1 MSHSFSFLISLLIT
15 RNLFPLLRIVCFV
28 FLFIFQNIILYFF
41 GNTNKESKNLSL
53 YAQEVMMDWR
63 FDKLTSQEGL
73 SQNTVTCML
82 QDNLGFIWIGT
93 QNGLNRYD
101 ASSFKTYKVEQ
112 QTEQNKNS
120 IPDNYITFLLQTE
133 DNFIWIG
140 TQNGGLARLNT
151 STDNFEVFPYELTN
165 PLSLSAG
172 AVTCMLKDSKNRL
185 WVGTSIGGLNLFN
198 PQTKTFDHYRNDDRN
213 QNSLADNQITDILED
228 NQKRL
233 WIATAEGGLDRFEEN
248 ENKFVHFRPSI
259 YGSSSSAP
267 SSEQIVGLEIL
278 KKQDSKNNQ
287 LSTKL
292 WIATRDGGINILDLD
307 TEIFTVLE
315 ANEYHVEENK
325 NYKRGDKT
333 TRQTTKS
340 IFAGKIVTTFESFEN
355 EIFVGTQENG
365 VLIINSDSPNSP
377 IKRLE
382 SNPSLRY
389 SLSNNHITSIFK
401 DNQNSLWIGTL
412 AEGVNKFNPLKNK
425 FAHFREEADKPKS
438 LPDSR
443 IASII
448 KAKNDHLWIGT
459 ASGGIAVLAPE
470 NEEESIFKTY
480 QHRDKDET
488 TIASDKISVVY
499 QDKQK
504 QMWVGTS
511 EGLEIFDDRKQTF
524 EQILIY
530 NEKLINPKK
539 LSVKEIYQD
548 TKDNYW
554 IGLYQQ
560 GLLKLLPSGETQ
572 LFKNETYNDFSLSN
586 NYVRVIFEDRIG
598 NLWIG
603 TEDGL
608 NLYDNSP
615 NSEKFVRYMH
625 QIEEPSSISN
635 DEILSITED
644 DEGNIWIG
652 TANGLNKF
660 DVKKGVFTVFT
671 EKDGL
676 PNNVI
681 HAVVCDLQ
689 NRIWVSTSQGVAEL
703 DPYAK
708 TIRSYDMSD
717 GLQSNEFISGSVFQ
731 EKIIDEVTGKEK
743 QGFIYFGGIN
753 GFNRFN
759 PDSLSYNTQVP
770 KLVFTQFSL
779 FNKVV
784 SPTEKN
790 SYLKKTIPYTS
801 EIKLPY
807 DANVF
812 SIEFSVLDFITPH
825 KTKYSYYL
833 EGFDKEW
840 HSTNRNF
847 VTYTNLASGSYILKV
862 KGSNSDGIWN
872 DAGIE
877 MNIIVTPPF
886 WRTWWFITLAVFLSL
901 AVTVGGYNIRT
912 YQIQEQKRRLEYQV
926 EERTNELAEKTWELE
941 SQTKQLESQNSL
953 LEKQSKEIQVAYD
966 NVNILSEV
974 GQKITSTLDMRQMIE
989 TVYQNVS
996 ALMPVDRFGIGVF
1009 NEESQRLEFPF
1020 FVEADNYFPFHTKS
1034 LTDKKRLSVLCYEN
1048 QKEIVVQDFEKEN
1061 KNYINEQA
1069 TDGIEMELGKMPK
1082 SAAYFPL
1089 SVEQH
1094 AIGILTVQS
1103 FQKDAYSNQHLTI
1116 LRSLA
1121 AYTSI
1126 ALDNARAYKTIET
1139 NNRNITDSIRY
1150 ALTIQQAMLPEKE
1163 LLNSLFDSHFV
1174 IFKPLSIVS
1183 GDFYWVSKLETEEEG
1198 VIKTRIYAAV
1208 IDCTGHG
1215 VPGGF
1220 MSVIGKTLLDE
1231 IVQTQQVK
1239 EPAQILE
1246 LLDKNTRAVLKQDQ
1260 TSNDDGMDVA
1270 LLCMEKIESV
1280 EDNYKQKFK
1289 LTFSGAKRPLYFV
1302 KKSDKEPK
1310 VKTIKGNRRSIGGRT
1325 RNNPVPFTD
1334 NELILEKGSIIYLTT
1349 DGFADQ
1355 PNPERKK
1362 IGSLHLRKAI
1372 EINATKVMVKQRTN
1386 LLNLLKE
1393 HQQESGQIDDISLI
1407 GIKV

>member
-1 MSHSFSFLISLLIT
+1 MSH
-15 RNLFPLLRIVCFV
+15 LFHTTIKINSAFILRLVCFIF
-28 FLFIFQNIILYFF
+28 FLLFQNTVVFF
-41 GNTNKESKNLSL
+41 LTNGNENIKNKASNL
-53 YAQEVMMDWR
+53 YAQEPVLDWR
-63 FDKLTSQEGL
+63 FDKLTSQDGL
-73 SQNTVTCML
+73 SQNTVTSML
-82 QDNLGFIWIGT
+82 QDNLGFVWIGT

-101 ASSFKTYKVEQ
+101 ASNFKTYKSDKNQ
-112 QTEQNKNS
+112 NS

-140 TQNGGLARLNT
+140 TQNGGLSRLNT
-151 STDNFEVFPYELTN
+151 ITDNFEVFPHDPQN

-172 AVTCMLKDSKNRL
+172 AVTSILQDSKNRL

-198 PQTKTFDHYRNDDRN
+198 PQTKTFDHYRNDERN
-213 QNSLADNQITDILED
+213 QNSLAQNHITDIIED

-248 ENKFVHFRPSI
+248 ENKFIHFRPSI

-278 KKQDSKNNQ
+278 KKQDSQNNS
-287 LSTKL
+287 LTNNL

-315 ANEYHVEENK
+315 TQEQ
-325 NYKRGDKT
+325 RTIDKT
-333 TRQTTKS
+333 GKPTTKNLFS
-340 IFAGKIVTTFESFEN
+340 GKIVTTFESFGD
-355 EIFVGTQENG
+355 EIFIGTQEDG
-365 VLIINSDSPNSP
+365 VLIINSTSPTNQ

-412 AEGVNKFNPLKNK
+412 AEGINKFNPLKNK
-425 FAHFREEADKPKS
+425 FAHFREEADRPKS

-443 IASII
+443 ITSIF
-448 KAKNDHLWIGT
+448 KAQNNNLWIGT
-459 ASGGIAVLAPE
+459 ASGGIAILTPE
-470 NEEESIFKTY
+470 NEKERIFKTY
-480 QHRDKDET
+480 QHREKDET
-488 TIASDKISVVY
+488 TIASDKVSVVY
-499 QDKQK
+499 EDRQNQI
-504 QMWVGTS
+504 WVGTS
-511 EGLEIFDDRKQTF
+511 EGLELFNEKKQIF
-524 EQILIY
+524 EQIQMY
-530 NEKLINPKK
+530 NDKLTNPKQ
-539 LSVKEIYQD
+539 LSIKEIYQD
-548 TKDNYW
+548 TKNNYW
-554 IGLYQQ
+554 IGFYQQ
-560 GLLKLLPSGETQ
+560 GLLKLSPSGETQ

-625 QIEEPSSISN
+625 QIENSNSISN

-644 DEGNIWIG
+644 DDGNIWIG

-660 DVKKGVFTVFT
+660 DVKSGVFTVFT
-671 EKDGL
+671 EKEGL
-676 PNNVI
+676 PNNII
-681 HAVVCDLQ
+681 HGVVCDLQ

-703 DPYAK
+703 DPYSK

-731 EKIIDEVTGKEK
+731 EKIIDKQTGEEK

-759 PDSLSYNTQVP
+759 PDSLSYNTDVP

-779 FNKVV
+779 FNKAI
-784 SPTEKN
+784 SPSDKN
-790 SYLKKTIPYTS
+790 SYLEKTIPYTDQ
-801 EIKLPY
+801 ITLPY

-812 SIEFSVLDFITPH
+812 SIEFSVLDFIAPH
-825 KTKYSYYL
+825 KTKYAYYL

-840 HSTNRNF
+840 HFTDRNF
-847 VTYTNLASGSYILKV
+847 VTYTNLTSGSYVLKV

-877 MNIIVTPPF
+877 IKIRVTPPF
-886 WRTWWFITLAVFLSL
+886 WRTWWFITLSIFLFL
-901 AVTVGGYNIRT
+901 VVTIGGYNIRT

-941 SQTKQLESQNSL
+941 NQTKQLANQNSL

-1020 FVEADNYFPFHTKS
+1020 FVEGETYFPFHTKS
-1034 LTDKKRLSVLCYEN
+1034 LRDKKRLSVLCYEN
-1048 QKEIVVQDFEKEN
+1048 QKEIIIQDFEKEN
-1061 KNYINEQA
+1061 KNYTNEHA
-1069 TDGIEMELGKMPK
+1069 NKGIEMELGKMPK

-1103 FQKDAYSNQHLTI
+1103 FQKHAYSTQHITI

-1174 IFKPLSIVS
+1174 IFEPLSIVS
-1183 GDFYWVSKLETEEEG
+1183 GDFYWVTKVETEING
-1198 VIKTRIYAAV
+1198 IIKTRIYTAI

-1231 IVQTQQVK
+1231 IVQTHQVR
-1239 EPAQILE
+1239 EPAKILE

-1270 LLCMEKIESV
+1270 LFCMEEE
-1280 EDNYKQKFK
+1280 EDNKFK
-1289 LTFSGAKRPLYFV
+1289 ITFSGAKRPLYFID
-1302 KKSDKEPK
+1302 KSDATPQL
-1310 VKTIKGNRRSIGGRT
+1310 KTIKGDRRSIGGRT
-1325 RNNPVPFTD
+1325 RNNPVAFTD
-1334 NELILEKGSIIYLTT
+1334 NELILKKGSLIYLTT

-1362 IGSLHLRKAI
+1362 IGSLNLCKSI
-1372 EINATKVMVKQRTN
+1372 ENNAPLLMTKQRVELIN
-1386 LLNLLKE
+1386 FLKQ
-1393 HQQESGQIDDISLI
+1393 HQQESAQVDDISLI
-1407 GIKV
+1407 GIKI

>member
-1 MSHSFSFLISLLIT
+1 MSYLFQFSSKNNLSFLRIVVFLIFLIS
-15 RNLFPLLRIVCFV
+15 
-28 FLFIFQNIILYFF
+28 QN
-41 GNTNKESKNLSL
+41 TVSVL
-53 YAQEVMMDWR
+53 YAQETILDWR
-63 FDKLTSQEGL
+63 FDKLTSQDGL
-73 SQNTVTCML
+73 SQNTVTSML
-82 QDNLGFIWIGT
+82 QDNLGFVWIGT

-101 ASSFKTYKVEQ
+101 ASNFKTYKV
-112 QTEQNKNS
+112 EQNKNS
-120 IPDNYITFLLQTE
+120 IPDNHITFLLQTE

-140 TQNGGLARLNT
+140 TQDGGLSKLNT
-151 STDNFEVFPYELTN
+151 ITEQFETFAHDPQN

-172 AVTCMLKDSKNRL
+172 AVTSILKDSKNRL

-198 PQTKTFDHYRNDDRN
+198 PQTKTFDHYRNDERN
-213 QNSLADNQITDILED
+213 QNSLAQNHITDILED

-267 SSEQIVGLEIL
+267 SSEQIVGLEII
-278 KKQDSKNNQ
+278 KKQDSESRQ
-287 LSTKL
+287 LTNKL
-292 WIATRDGGINILDLD
+292 WIATRDGGINSLDLD

-315 ANEYHVEENK
+315 AQEQK
-325 NYKRGDKT
+325 TIDKT
-333 TRQTTKS
+333 GKPTTKNLFS
-340 IFAGKIVTTFESFEN
+340 GKIITTFESFGD
-355 EIFVGTQENG
+355 EIFIGTQEDG
-365 VLIINSDSPNSP
+365 ILIINTSNNQ

-412 AEGVNKFNPLKNK
+412 AEGINKFNPIKNK

-443 IASII
+443 ITSIF
-448 KAKNDHLWIGT
+448 KAQNDNLWIGT
-459 ASGGIAVLAPE
+459 ASGGITLLTPKNQKE
-470 NEEESIFKTY
+470 RIFKTY
-480 QHRDKDET
+480 QHREKDET
-488 TIASDKISVVY
+488 TIASDKVSVVY
-499 QDKQK
+499 EDRQNQI
-504 QMWVGTS
+504 WVGTS
-511 EGLEIFDDRKQTF
+511 EGLELFNDKKQTF
-524 EQILIY
+524 EQVLLY
-530 NEKLINPKK
+530 NEKLTNPKK
-539 LSVKEIYQD
+539 TSVKEIYQD
-548 TKDNYW
+548 TKNNYW

-560 GLLKLLPSGETQ
+560 GLLQLLPSGETQ

-625 QIEEPSSISN
+625 QIENENSISN

-644 DEGNIWIG
+644 DDGNIWIG

-660 DVKKGVFTVFT
+660 DVKKGLFTVFT

-676 PNNVI
+676 PNNII
-681 HAVVCDLQ
+681 HGVVCDIQ
-689 NRIWVSTSQGVAEL
+689 NRIWVTTSQGVAEI
-703 DPYAK
+703 DPYSK

-731 EKIIDEVTGKEK
+731 EKIIDKQTGEEK

-759 PDSLSYNTQVP
+759 PDSLSYNTDVP

-779 FNKVV
+779 FNKAI
-784 SPTEKN
+784 SPSDKN
-790 SYLKKTIPYTS
+790 SYLEKAIPYTN
-801 EIKLPY
+801 EITLPY

-812 SIEFSVLDFITPH
+812 SIDFSVLDFIAPH
-825 KTKYSYYL
+825 KTRYSYYL

-840 HSTNRNF
+840 HFTDRNF
-847 VTYTNLASGSYILKV
+847 VTYTNLTSGSYVLKV

-872 DAGIE
+872 DTGIE
-877 MNIIVTPPF
+877 IKIIVTPPF
-886 WRTWWFITLAVFLSL
+886 WRAWWFITLSVFLFL
-901 AVTVGGYNIRT
+901 VITIGGYNVRT

-941 SQTKQLESQNSL
+941 SQTKQLANQNSL

-996 ALMPVDRFGIGVF
+996 GLMPVDRFGIGVF

-1020 FVEADNYFPFHTKS
+1020 FVEGETYFPFHTKS
-1034 LTDKKRLSVLCYEN
+1034 LRDKKRLSVLCYES
-1048 QKEIVVQDFEKEN
+1048 QKEIVIQDFEKEN
-1061 KNYINEQA
+1061 KNYTNEHA
-1069 TDGIEMELGKMPK
+1069 SKGIEMELGKTPK

-1103 FQKDAYSNQHLTI
+1103 FEKNAYSSQHLTI

-1174 IFKPLSIVS
+1174 IFKPLSMVS
-1183 GDFYWVSKLETEEEG
+1183 GDFYWVSKIETEIDG
-1198 VIKTRIYAAV
+1198 IIQTRTYAAI

-1231 IVQTQQVK
+1231 IVQTHQIK
-1239 EPAQILE
+1239 EPAKILE

-1270 LLCMEKIESV
+1270 LFCMEE
-1280 EDNYKQKFK
+1280 EEENKFK
-1289 LTFSGAKRPLYFV
+1289 ITFSGAKRPLYFIE
-1302 KKSDKEPK
+1302 KSDKSPK
-1310 VKTIKGNRRSIGGRT
+1310 IKTIKGDRRSIGGRT
-1325 RNNPVPFTD
+1325 RNNPIPFTD
-1334 NELILEKGSIIYLTT
+1334 NEIILGKGSLIYLTT

-1362 IGSLHLRKAI
+1362 IGSLDLRNFI
-1372 EINATKVMVKQRTN
+1372 EKNAPKIMSKQRTE

-1393 HQQESGQIDDISLI
+1393 HQQESAQVDDISLI
-1407 GIKV
+1407 GIKI

>member
-1 MSHSFSFLISLLIT
+1 VKAQMQSSINISKGSQKFMSHSFQFSSKINLSFVFRVVCFISFLI
-15 RNLFPLLRIVCFV
+15 
-28 FLFIFQNIILYFF
+28 FQNSVSFV
-41 GNTNKESKNLSL
+41 
-53 YAQEVMMDWR
+53 YAQESVLDWR
-63 FDKLTSQEGL
+63 FDKLTSQDGL

-101 ASSFKTYKVEQ
+101 ASNFKNYK
-112 QTEQNKNS
+112 TEKNQNS
-120 IPDNYITFLLQTE
+120 IPDNHITFLLQAE

-140 TQNGGLARLNT
+140 TQNGGLSLLNT
-151 STDNFEVFPYELTN
+151 ITDKFEIFAHDAQN

-172 AVTCMLKDSKNRL
+172 SVTSIFKDSKNRL
-185 WVGTSIGGLNLFN
+185 WIGTSIGGLNLFN
-198 PQTKTFDHYRNDDRN
+198 TQTKTFDHYRNDERN
-213 QNSLADNQITDILED
+213 QNSLAQNYITDIIED

-278 KKQDSKNNQ
+278 KKQNSKNSL
-287 LSTKL
+287 LSNKL

-315 ANEYHVEENK
+315 ATEQNPD
-325 NYKRGDKT
+325 YKKGDKT
-333 TRQTTKS
+333 GRQATKN
-340 IFAGKIVTTFESFEN
+340 IFSGKIVTTFESFGN
-355 EIFVGTQENG
+355 DLFIGTQEDG
-365 VLIINSDSPNSP
+365 ILIINTSTNQ
-377 IKRLE
+377 IKHLE

-401 DNQNSLWIGTL
+401 DNQNSIWIGTL
-412 AEGVNKFNPLKNK
+412 AEGINKFNPLKNK
-425 FAHFREEADKPKS
+425 FAHFREEIDKPKS

-443 IASII
+443 ITSIL
-448 KAKNDHLWIGT
+448 KSANDNLWIGT
-459 ASGGIAVLAPE
+459 ASGGIAVLTPE
-470 NEEESIFKTY
+470 NEKERIFKIY
-480 QHRDKDET
+480 QHREKDVT
-488 TIASDKISVVY
+488 TIASDKVSVVY
-499 QDKQK
+499 EDRQNQI
-504 QMWVGTS
+504 WVGTS
-511 EGLEIFDDRKQTF
+511 EGLELFNDQKQTF
-524 EQILIY
+524 EKILIY
-530 NEKLINPKK
+530 NKKLSNPKK

-548 TKDNYW
+548 SKNNYW

-560 GLLKLLPSGETQ
+560 GLLKILPSGETE
-572 LFKNETYNDFSLSN
+572 LFKNEIYNDFSLSN

-598 NLWIG
+598 NIWIG

-608 NLYDNSP
+608 NLYDNTP

-625 QIEEPSSISN
+625 QIENPNSISN

-644 DEGNIWIG
+644 DNGNIWIG

-660 DVKKGVFTVFT
+660 DVKKGLFTLFT
-671 EKDGL
+671 EKEGL
-676 PNNVI
+676 PNNII
-681 HAVVCDLQ
+681 HGVVCDLQ

-703 DPYAK
+703 DPYSK

-717 GLQSNEFISGSVFQ
+717 GLQSNEFISGAVFQ
-731 EKIIDEVTGKEK
+731 EKIIDKITGEER

-759 PDSLSYNTQVP
+759 PDSLSYNTDVP

-779 FNKVV
+779 FNKAI
-784 SPTEKN
+784 SPADKD
-790 SYLKKTIPYTS
+790 SYLEKTIPYTQ
-801 EIKLPY
+801 EIILPY

-812 SIEFSVLDFITPH
+812 SIDFSVLDFIAPH

-840 HSTNRNF
+840 HATERNF
-847 VTYTNLASGSYILKV
+847 VTYTNLASGSYTLKV

-877 MNIIVTPPF
+877 IKIIVTPPF
-886 WRTWWFITLAVFLSL
+886 WRTWWFISVSVFLFL
-901 AVTVGGYNIRT
+901 TITIGGYKART

-941 SQTKQLESQNSL
+941 SQTKQLENQNSL
-953 LEKQSKEIQVAYD
+953 LETQSKEIQVAYD

-1009 NEESQRLEFPF
+1009 NDESQRLEFPF
-1020 FVEADNYFPFHTKS
+1020 FVEGEKYFPFHTKS
-1034 LTDKKRLSVLCYEN
+1034 LTDKKRLSVLCYES
-1048 QKEIVVQDFEKEN
+1048 QKEIIIQDFEKEN
-1061 KNYINEQA
+1061 INYTNEHA
-1069 TDGIEMELGKMPK
+1069 SKGIEMELGKTPNA
-1082 SAAYFPL
+1082 AAYFPL

-1103 FQKDAYSNQHLTI
+1103 FQKNAYSSQHITI

-1163 LLNSLFDSHFV
+1163 LMDSLFNSHFV

-1183 GDFYWVSKLETEEEG
+1183 GDFYWVSKVETEVDG
-1198 VIKTRIYAAV
+1198 IIQTRTYIAI

-1231 IVQTQQVK
+1231 IVQTQQVR
-1239 EPAQILE
+1239 EPSKILE

-1270 LLCMEKIESV
+1270 LLCIEEKKEG
-1280 EDNYKQKFK
+1280 ENDKFK
-1289 LTFSGAKRPLYFV
+1289 ITFAGAKRPLYFV
-1302 KKSDKEPK
+1302 EKSDQDPK
-1310 VKTIKGNRRSIGGRT
+1310 IKTIKGDRRSIGGRT

-1334 NELILEKGSIIYLTT
+1334 NEIILEKGSLIYLTT

-1362 IGSLHLRKAI
+1362 IGSLELRNFI
-1372 EINATKVMVKQRTN
+1372 EINAPKAMNKQHIE
-1386 LLNLLKE
+1386 LLHLLKE
-1393 HQQESGQIDDISLI
+1393 HQRDSSQVDDISLI
-1407 GIKV
+1407 GIKI

>member
-1 MSHSFSFLISLLIT
+1 MLHSFQLFIKNSLSSFLFVIFF
-15 RNLFPLLRIVCFV
+15 LFLFV
-28 FLFIFQNIILYFF
+28 FQNTAS
-41 GNTNKESKNLSL
+41 NL
-53 YAQEVMMDWR
+53 YAQQIALDWR

-73 SQNTVTCML
+73 SQNTVTAML

-101 ASSFKTYKVEQ
+101 ASNFKTYKVEQ
-112 QTEQNKNS
+112 NRNS
-120 IPDNYITFLLQTE
+120 IPDNHITFLLQTE

-140 TQNGGLARLNT
+140 TQSGGLCRLNT
-151 STDNFEVFPYELTN
+151 ITEQFEVFAYEPQN

-172 AVTCMLKDSKNRL
+172 AVTCILRDSKNRT
-185 WVGTSIGGLNLFN
+185 WIGTSIGGLNLFN
-198 PQTKTFDHYRNDDRN
+198 PQTKTFDHYRNDERN
-213 QNSLADNQITDILED
+213 QNSLAQNHVTDIIED

-248 ENKFVHFRPSI
+248 ENKFIHFRPSI

-267 SSEQIVGLEIL
+267 SSEQIIGLEIIESD
-278 KKQDSKNNQ
+278 DSKRN
-287 LSTKL
+287 KL

-315 ANEYHVEENK
+315 ADEQKTV
-325 NYKRGDKT
+325 DKT
-333 TRQTTKS
+333 GKPTTKN
-340 IFAGKIVTTFESFEN
+340 IFSGKIVTTFENFGD
-355 EIFVGTQENG
+355 EIFIGTQEDG
-365 VLIINSDSPNSP
+365 VLIINSSTNQ
-377 IKRLE
+377 IKTLQ

-389 SLSNNHITSIFK
+389 SLSNNHITCVFK
-401 DNQNSLWIGTL
+401 DNQGSIWIGTL
-412 AEGVNKFNPLKNK
+412 AEGINKFNPIKNK
-425 FAHFREEADKPKS
+425 FAHFREEADKSKS

-443 IASII
+443 ITSIF
-448 KAKNDHLWIGT
+448 KTTTDNLWIGT
-459 ASGGIAVLAPE
+459 ASGGVTILTPK
-470 NEEESIFKTY
+470 NEKERIFNTY
-480 QHRDKDET
+480 QHREKDET
-488 TIASDKISVVY
+488 TIASDKVSVVY
-499 QDKQK
+499 QDKQN
-504 QMWVGTS
+504 QIWVGTA
-511 EGLEIFDDRKQTF
+511 EGLEIFNEKTQTF

-530 NEKLINPKK
+530 NEKLNNPNK
-539 LSVKEIYQD
+539 LSIKAIYQD
-548 TKDNYW
+548 AKNNYW

-572 LFKNETYNDFSLSN
+572 LFKTEIYNDFSLSN

-625 QIEEPSSISN
+625 QIENPNSISN

-644 DEGNIWIG
+644 DDGNIWIG

-676 PNNVI
+676 PNNII

-703 DPYAK
+703 DPYSK
-708 TIRSYDMSD
+708 TIRSYDISD
-717 GLQSNEFISGSVFQ
+717 GLQSNEFISGSVYQ
-731 EKIIDEVTGKEK
+731 ERIVDKATGEEK

-759 PDSLSYNTQVP
+759 PDSLSYNTSVP

-784 SPTEKN
+784 SPSNKN
-790 SYLKKTIPYTS
+790 SYLEKTIPYTK
-801 EIKLPY
+801 EITLPY

-812 SIEFSVLDFITPH
+812 SIDFSVLDFIAPH

-847 VTYTNLASGSYILKV
+847 VTYTNLASGSYTLKV

-872 DAGIE
+872 DIGIE

-886 WRTWWFITLAVFLSL
+886 WRTWWFTTISVFLFL
-901 AVTVGGYNIRT
+901 VITIGGYKIRT

-953 LEKQSKEIQVAYD
+953 LETQSKEIQVAYD

-996 ALMPVDRFGIGVF
+996 GLMPVDRFGIGVF
-1009 NEESQRLEFPF
+1009 NDEFQRLEFPF
-1020 FVEADNYFPFHTKS
+1020 FVEGETYFPFHTKS
-1034 LTDKKRLSVLCYEN
+1034 LNDKKRLSVICYEK
-1048 QKEIVVQDFEKEN
+1048 QKEIVIQDFQKEN
-1061 KNYINEQA
+1061 KNYA
-1069 TDGIEMELGKMPK
+1069 TEYANDGIEMELGKTPK

-1103 FQKDAYSNQHLTI
+1103 FQKNAYSNQHLTI

-1163 LLNSLFDSHFV
+1163 LMDSLFDAHFV
-1174 IFKPLSIVS
+1174 IFKPLSMVS
-1183 GDFYWVSKLETEEEG
+1183 GDFYWVTKVETEVEG
-1198 VIKTRIYAAV
+1198 SIQTRIYAAI

-1239 EPAQILE
+1239 EPSKILE

-1260 TSNDDGMDVA
+1260 TSNDDGMDIG
-1270 LLCMEKIESV
+1270 LLCLE
-1280 EDNYKQKFK
+1280 EDKEEEKFK
-1289 LTFSGAKRPLYFV
+1289 ITFSGAKRPLYFI
-1302 KKSDKEPK
+1302 E
-1310 VKTIKGNRRSIGGRT
+1310 KTDSLSKLKIIKGNRRSIGGRT
-1325 RNNPVPFTD
+1325 RNNPVPFID
-1334 NELILEKGSIIYLTT
+1334 NEIILKKGALIYLTT
-1349 DGFADQ
+1349 DGFSDQ

-1362 IGSLHLRKAI
+1362 IGSLNLRKII
-1372 EINATKVMVKQRTN
+1372 ENNSLKVMTKQRTE
-1386 LLNLLKE
+1386 LLNVLRE
-1393 HQQESGQIDDISLI
+1393 HQQESAQVDDISLI
-1407 GIKV
+1407 GIRI

>member
-1 MSHSFSFLISLLIT
+1 MSQYFQNSFKLFLLSSFRTILFLFFLTFFVFQNTVLSFL
-15 RNLFPLLRIVCFV
+15 
-28 FLFIFQNIILYFF
+28 
-41 GNTNKESKNLSL
+41 GNVNQENKALSL
-53 YAQEVMMDWR
+53 YAQELATDWR
-63 FDKLTSQEGL
+63 FDKLTSQDGL

-82 QDNLGFIWIGT
+82 QDNLGFVWIGT

-101 ASSFKTYKVEQ
+101 ASNFKTYKV
-112 QTEQNKNS
+112 EQNKNS
-120 IPDNYITFLLQTE
+120 IPDNHITFLLQTE

-140 TQNGGLARLNT
+140 TQNGGLALLNT
-151 STDNFEVFPYELTN
+151 TTDKFEIFPYDPQN

-172 AVTCMLKDSKNRL
+172 AVTSIFKDSKNRI

-198 PQTKTFDHYRNDDRN
+198 PETKTFDHYRNDERN
-213 QNSLADNQITDILED
+213 QNSLANNHITDIVED

-233 WIATAEGGLDRFEEN
+233 WIGTAEGGLDRFEEN

-259 YGSSSSAP
+259 YGSSASAP
-267 SSEQIVGLEIL
+267 SSEQIIGLEIL
-278 KKQDSKNNQ
+278 KSENSTTNQ
-287 LSTKL
+287 LSKKL

-315 ANEYHVEENK
+315 ANQQNQEESK
-325 NYKRGDKT
+325 NYKKGDKT
-333 TRQTTKS
+333 VKQATRS
-340 IFAGKIVTTFESFEN
+340 IFARKIVTTFESFGN

-365 VLIINSDSPNSP
+365 LLIINSLTNQ
-377 IKRLE
+377 IKKVE

-412 AEGVNKFNPLKNK
+412 AEGINKFNPLKNK
-425 FAHFREEADKPKS
+425 FSHFREEADRPES

-443 IASII
+443 ITSIF
-448 KAKNDHLWIGT
+448 KSSSTNNLWIGT
-459 ASGGIAVLAPE
+459 ASGGIAVLSPE
-470 NEEESIFKTY
+470 NEKERIFKTY

-488 TIASDKISVVY
+488 TIASDKVSVVY
-499 QDKQK
+499 EDRQK
-504 QMWVGTS
+504 QIWVGTS
-511 EGLEIFDDRKQTF
+511 EGLERFNEQRQTF
-524 EQILIY
+524 EHVLIY
-530 NEKLINPKK
+530 NEKLTNPEKT
-539 LSVKEIYQD
+539 SVKEIYQD
-548 TKDNYW
+548 TKNNYW

-560 GLLKLLPSGETQ
+560 GLVKISPSGQTQ

-615 NSEKFVRYMH
+615 DSEKFVRYMH
-625 QIEEPSSISN
+625 QIENENSISN

-644 DEGNIWIG
+644 DDGNIWIG

-660 DVKKGVFTVFT
+660 DVKNGNFTVFT

-676 PNNVI
+676 PNNII

-689 NRIWVSTSQGVAEL
+689 NRVWVSTSQGVAEL

-717 GLQSNEFISGSVFQ
+717 GLQSNEFISGSAFQ
-731 EKIIDEVTGKEK
+731 DRIIDKDTGEEK

-759 PDSLSYNTQVP
+759 PDSLSYNTDVP

-779 FNKVV
+779 FNKII
-784 SPTEKN
+784 SPTENN
-790 SYLKKTIPYTS
+790 SYLENTIPYTN
-801 EIKLPY
+801 EIRLPY

-812 SIEFSVLDFITPH
+812 SIDFSVLDFIAPH

-840 HSTNRNF
+840 HSTERNF
-847 VTYTNLASGSYILKV
+847 VTYTNLTSGSYILKV

-877 MNIIVTPPF
+877 MNIVVTPPF
-886 WRTWWFITLAVFLSL
+886 WRTWWFITFSIFTFL
-901 AVTVGGYNIRT
+901 AVTIGGYKIRT
-912 YQIQEQKRRLEYQV
+912 YQIQEQKHRLEHQV

-941 SQTKQLESQNSL
+941 SQTKQLESQNAL
-953 LEKQSKEIQVAYD
+953 LETQSKEIQVAYD

-1020 FVEADNYFPFHTKS
+1020 FVEGDTYFPFHAKA
-1034 LTDKKRLSVLCYEN
+1034 LTDKKRLSVICYEN
-1048 QKEIVVQDFEKEN
+1048 QKEIIIQDFDNEN
-1061 KNYINEQA
+1061 TDYVDKYS
-1069 TDGIEMELGKMPK
+1069 TDGIQMELGKTPK

-1103 FQKDAYSNQHLTI
+1103 FQKNAYSSQHITI

-1126 ALDNARAYKTIET
+1126 ALDNSRAYKTIET

-1150 ALTIQQAMLPEKE
+1150 ALTIQQAMLPETE
-1163 LLNSLFDSHFV
+1163 LLNSLFASHFV

-1183 GDFYWVSKLETEEEG
+1183 GDFYWVSKIETEEEG
-1198 VIKTRIYAAV
+1198 ILKTRTYTAI

-1231 IVQTQQVK
+1231 IVQTQQVRQ
-1239 EPAQILE
+1239 PSRILE

-1270 LLCMEKIESV
+1270 LVCIEEVENKEESNNENQKNNFKI
-1280 EDNYKQKFK
+1280 
-1289 LTFSGAKRPLYFV
+1289 TFSGAKRPLYFV
-1302 KKSDKEPK
+1302 EKSDEQLKL
-1310 VKTIKGNRRSIGGRT
+1310 KTIKGNRRSIGGRT
-1325 RNNPVPFTD
+1325 RNNPIPFVD
-1334 NELILEKGSIIYLTT
+1334 NEITLKKGSVIYLTT

-1362 IGSLHLRKAI
+1362 IGSLHLR
-1372 EINATKVMVKQRTN
+1372 NAMEKNASKSMTKQRTE
-1386 LLNLLKE
+1386 LLNLLTK
-1393 HQQESGQIDDISLI
+1393 HQQESAQVDDISLI
-1407 GIKV
+1407 GIKI

>member
-1 MSHSFSFLISLLIT
+1 M
-15 RNLFPLLRIVCFV
+15 C
-28 FLFIFQNIILYFF
+28 
-41 GNTNKESKNLSL
+41 L
-53 YAQEVMMDWR
+53 YAQELVLDWR
-63 FDKLTSQEGL
+63 FDKLTSQDGL

-101 ASSFKTYKVEQ
+101 ASSFKNYKVEQ
-112 QTEQNKNS
+112 GKNS
-120 IPDNYITFLLQTE
+120 IPDNHITFLLQTE

-140 TQNGGLARLNT
+140 TQNGGLALLNT
-151 STDNFEVFPYELTN
+151 ITDNFELFPHEPQN

-172 AVTCMLKDSKNRL
+172 AVTSIIRDSKKRL
-185 WVGTSIGGLNLFN
+185 WIGTSIGGLNLFN
-198 PQTKTFDHYRNDDRN
+198 PQTKTFDHYRNDERN
-213 QNSLADNQITDILED
+213 QNSLAHNHITDLVED

-248 ENKFVHFRPSI
+248 ENKFIHFRPSI

-267 SSEQIVGLEIL
+267 SSEQIIGLEIL
-278 KKQDSKNNQ
+278 KKQNSQNQQ
-287 LSTKL
+287 LSNKL

-315 ANEYHVEENK
+315 ANEQK
-325 NYKRGDKT
+325 TIDKT
-333 TRQTTKS
+333 GKPTTRN
-340 IFAGKIVTTFESFEN
+340 IFSGKIVTTFESFESD
-355 EIFVGTQENG
+355 IFVGTQEDG
-365 VLIINSDSPNSP
+365 ILIINSSTSQ
-377 IKRLE
+377 IKQLE

-412 AEGVNKFNPLKNK
+412 AEGINKFNPLKNK
-425 FAHFREEADKPKS
+425 FSHFREEADKPKS

-443 IASII
+443 ITSIF
-448 KAKNDHLWIGT
+448 KSTNKNLWIGT
-459 ASGGIAVLAPE
+459 ASGGIAVLTPE
-470 NEEESIFKTY
+470 NEKERIFQTY
-480 QHRDKDET
+480 QHREKDEST
-488 TIASDKISVVY
+488 VASDKISVVY
-499 QDKQK
+499 EDKQK
-504 QMWVGTS
+504 QIWVGTA
-511 EGLEIFDDRKQTF
+511 EGLELFNEKKQTF
-524 EQILIY
+524 EQVLIY
-530 NEKLINPKK
+530 NEKLTTPKK
-539 LSVKEIYQD
+539 ISIKEIYQD
-548 TKDNYW
+548 TKNNYW

-560 GLLKLLPSGETQ
+560 GLIKLLPSGETQ

-625 QIEEPSSISN
+625 QIENPNSISN

-644 DEGNIWIG
+644 DDGNIWIG

-660 DVKKGVFTVFT
+660 DVKKGLFTVFT

-676 PNNVI
+676 PNNII

-689 NRIWVSTSQGVAEL
+689 NRIWVSTSQGIAEL

-717 GLQSNEFISGSVFQ
+717 GLQSNEFISGSAFQ
-731 EKIIDEVTGKEK
+731 EKIIDAATGEEK

-759 PDSLSYNTQVP
+759 PDSLSYNTNVP

-779 FNKVV
+779 FNKVI
-784 SPTEKN
+784 SPSDKD
-790 SYLKKTIPYTS
+790 SYLEKTIPYTN
-801 EIKLPY
+801 EIRLPY

-812 SIEFSVLDFITPH
+812 SIEFSVLDFIAPH

-847 VTYTNLASGSYILKV
+847 VTYTNLTSGSYILKV

-877 MNIIVTPPF
+877 VRIIVTPPF
-886 WRTWWFITLAVFLSL
+886 WQTWWFISLSIFLFL
-901 AVTVGGYNIRT
+901 VVTIGGYNIRT
-912 YQIQEQKRRLEYQV
+912 YQIQEQKRRLEHQV
-926 EERTNELAEKTWELE
+926 EQRTNELAEKTWELE
-941 SQTKQLESQNSL
+941 SQTKQLENQNSL

-996 ALMPVDRFGIGVF
+996 ALMPVDRFGIAVF

-1020 FVEADNYFPFHTKS
+1020 FVEGETYFPFHTKS
-1034 LTDKKRLSVLCYEN
+1034 LRDKKRLSVLCYEN
-1048 QKEIVVQDFEKEN
+1048 QKEIVIQDFEKEN
-1061 KNYINEQA
+1061 KQYA
-1069 TDGIEMELGKMPK
+1069 TDGIEMELGKTPK

-1103 FQKDAYSNQHLTI
+1103 FQKNAYSNQHITI

-1163 LLNSLFDSHFV
+1163 LMNSLFDSHFV

-1183 GDFYWVSKLETEEEG
+1183 GDFYWVTKVEVEEEG
-1198 VIKTRIYAAV
+1198 IVQTRIYAAI

-1239 EPAQILE
+1239 EPAKILE

-1270 LLCMEKIESV
+1270 LLCIENI
-1280 EDNYKQKFK
+1280 EEEKFK
-1289 LTFSGAKRPLYFV
+1289 ITFAGAKRPLYFIE
-1302 KKSDKEPK
+1302 KTEQTPK
-1310 VKTIKGNRRSIGGRT
+1310 LKTIKGDRRSIGGRT
-1325 RNNPVPFTD
+1325 RNNPIPFVD
-1334 NELILEKGSIIYLTT
+1334 NEIILQKGSLMYLTT
-1349 DGFADQ
+1349 DGFTDQ

-1362 IGSLHLRKAI
+1362 IGSLELRKFL
-1372 EINATKVMVKQRTN
+1372 ETNAPKVMSKQRTE
-1386 LLNLLKE
+1386 LLNLLTE
-1393 HQQESGQIDDISLI
+1393 HQQESAQVDDISLI
-1407 GIKV
+1407 GIRV

>member
-1 MSHSFSFLISLLIT
+1 MSHPFHKTIKIIPSYFIRIVFFLFFLIFQNT
-15 RNLFPLLRIVCFV
+15 FV
-28 FLFIFQNIILYFF
+28 FLNDN
-41 GNTNKESKNLSL
+41 GKNMASSL
-53 YAQEVMMDWR
+53 YAQEPVLDWR
-63 FDKLTSQEGL
+63 FDKLTSQDGL

-101 ASSFKTYKVEQ
+101 ASNFKNYKVEQ
-112 QTEQNKNS
+112 DKNS
-120 IPDNYITFLLQTE
+120 ISDNHITFLLQTT
-133 DNFIWIG
+133 DNLIWIG
-140 TQNGGLARLNT
+140 TQNGGLSRLNT
-151 STDNFEVFPYELTN
+151 ITDNFEIFAYDPQN
-165 PLSLSAG
+165 PLSLSQG
-172 AVTCMLKDSKNRL
+172 AVTSILKDSKNRL
-185 WVGTSIGGLNLFN
+185 WIGTSIGGLNLFN
-198 PQTKTFDHYRNDDRN
+198 PQTRTFDHYRNDERN
-213 QNSLADNQITDILED
+213 QNSLTHNHVTDIIED

-233 WIATAEGGLDRFEEN
+233 WIATAEGGLDRFEES
-248 ENKFVHFRPSI
+248 ENKFIHFRPSI
-259 YGSSSSAP
+259 YGGSSSAP
-267 SSEQIVGLEIL
+267 SSEQIIGLEII
-278 KKQDSKNNQ
+278 KKQDSKNRQ
-287 LSTKL
+287 LSNKL

-315 ANEYHVEENK
+315 AQEQNPD
-325 NYKRGDKT
+325 YKKGDKT
-333 TRQTTKS
+333 SKKATKNT
-340 IFAGKIVTTFESFEN
+340 FFGKIVTTFESFGN
-355 EIFVGTQENG
+355 DLFVGTQEDG
-365 VLIINSDSPNSP
+365 VLIINTSTNQ

-412 AEGVNKFNPLKNK
+412 AEGINKFNPLKNK
-425 FAHFREEADKPKS
+425 FAHFREEIDKPKT

-443 IASII
+443 ITSIF
-448 KAKNDHLWIGT
+448 KAKNNNLWIGT
-459 ASGGIAVLAPE
+459 ASGGIAVLASE
-470 NEEESIFKTY
+470 NEKERIFKTY
-480 QHRDKDET
+480 QHREKNET
-488 TIASDKISVVY
+488 TVASDKVSVVY
-499 QDKQK
+499 EDRQNQI
-504 QMWVGTS
+504 WIGTS
-511 EGLEIFDDRKQTF
+511 EGLELFNKKKQTF
-524 EQILIY
+524 EKILIY
-530 NEKLINPKK
+530 NEKLTNPKQ
-539 LSVKEIYQD
+539 LSVKEIFQD
-548 TKDNYW
+548 SKNNYW

-560 GLLKLLPSGETQ
+560 GLLRILPSGETK
-572 LFKNETYNDFSLSN
+572 LFKNEAYNDFSLSN

-615 NSEKFVRYMH
+615 NNEKFLRYMH
-625 QIEEPSSISN
+625 QIENPNSISN
-635 DEILSITED
+635 DEVLSITED
-644 DEGNIWIG
+644 DNGNIWIG

-676 PNNVI
+676 PNNII

-689 NRIWVSTSQGVAEL
+689 NRIWVSTSQGIAEL

-717 GLQSNEFISGSVFQ
+717 GLQSNEFISGAVFQ
-731 EKIIDEVTGKEK
+731 EKIIDKITGEEK

-759 PDSLSYNTQVP
+759 PDSLSYNTDVP

-779 FNKVV
+779 FNKIV
-784 SPTEKN
+784 SPSDNN
-790 SYLKKTIPYTS
+790 SYLEKTIAYTS
-801 EIKLPY
+801 KIVLPY

-812 SIEFSVLDFITPH
+812 SIDFSVLDFIAPH

-840 HSTNRNF
+840 HSTSRNF

-877 MNIIVTPPF
+877 MKIIVTPPF
-886 WRTWWFITLAVFLSL
+886 WRTWWFITLSVFLFL
-901 AVTVGGYNIRT
+901 AVTIGGYKVRT
-912 YQIQEQKRRLEYQV
+912 YQIQEQKHRLEYQV
-926 EERTNELAEKTWELE
+926 EERTNELAEKTLELE
-941 SQTKQLESQNSL
+941 SQTKQLENQNSL

-1020 FVEADNYFPFHTKS
+1020 FVEGETYFPFHTKS
-1034 LTDKKRLSVLCYEN
+1034 LRDKKRLSVICYEK
-1048 QKEIVVQDFEKEN
+1048 QKEIFIQDFEKEN
-1061 KNYINEQA
+1061 KNYAAEYANE
-1069 TDGIEMELGKMPK
+1069 GIEMELGKTPK

-1103 FQKDAYSNQHLTI
+1103 FQKNAYSSQHITI

-1163 LLNSLFDSHFV
+1163 FLNSLFDSHFV
-1174 IFKPLSIVS
+1174 IFKPLSMVS
-1183 GDFYWVSKLETEEEG
+1183 GDFYWVTKIETEVDG
-1198 VIKTRIYAAV
+1198 ILQTRTYAAI

-1231 IVQTQQVK
+1231 IVQTQQVR
-1239 EPAQILE
+1239 EPAKILE

-1270 LLCMEKIESV
+1270 LFCMEE
-1280 EDNYKQKFK
+1280 EGNKFK
-1289 LTFSGAKRPLYFV
+1289 ITFSGAKRPLYFV
-1302 KKSDKEPK
+1302 EKSNSNPK
-1310 VKTIKGNRRSIGGRT
+1310 LETIKGDRRSIGGRI
-1325 RNNPVPFTD
+1325 RNNPIPFTN
-1334 NELILEKGSIIYLTT
+1334 NELILEKGSLIYLTT

-1362 IGSLHLRKAI
+1362 IGSLDLRDFI
-1372 EINATKVMVKQRTN
+1372 ETNAAKVMTKQRTE
-1386 LLNLLKE
+1386 LLNLLRG
-1393 HQQESGQIDDISLI
+1393 HQQESAQVDDISLI
-1407 GIKV
+1407 GIKI

>member
-1 MSHSFSFLISLLIT
+1 MLNLFYTFSKTNLLFLIRLVCCFVILLIY
-15 RNLFPLLRIVCFV
+15 
-28 FLFIFQNIILYFF
+28 QNTVSF
-41 GNTNKESKNLSL
+41 L
-53 YAQEVMMDWR
+53 YAQEPILDWR
-63 FDKLTSQEGL
+63 FDKLTSQDGL
-73 SQNTVTCML
+73 SQNTTTSML
-82 QDNLGFIWIGT
+82 QDNLGFVWIGT

-101 ASSFKTYKVEQ
+101 ASNFKIYKK
-112 QTEQNKNS
+112 EQNQNS
-120 IPDNYITFLLQTE
+120 IPDNHITFLLQTE
-133 DNFIWIG
+133 KDFIWIG
-140 TQNGGLARLNT
+140 TQNGGLSRLNT
-151 STDNFEVFPYELTN
+151 ITEEFESFIHDPKN
-165 PLSLSAG
+165 SLSLSAG
-172 AVTCMLKDSKNRL
+172 AVTSILKDSKNRL
-185 WVGTSIGGLNLFN
+185 WIGTSVGGLNLFN
-198 PQTKTFDHYRNDDRN
+198 PETKTFDHYRNDENN
-213 QNSLADNQITDILED
+213 QNSLTQNHITDIIED

-233 WIATAEGGLDRFEEN
+233 WIATAEGGLDRFD
-248 ENKFVHFRPSI
+248 ENKNIFIHFRPNI

-278 KKQDSKNNQ
+278 KKQNSKNNQ
-287 LSTKL
+287 LSNKL

-307 TEIFTVLE
+307 TEIFTILE
-315 ANEYHVEENK
+315 ANEEK
-325 NYKRGDKT
+325 TIDKT
-333 TRQTTKS
+333 GKPTTKN
-340 IFAGKIVTTFESFEN
+340 IFSGKIITTFESFKN
-355 EIFVGTQENG
+355 KIFVGTQENG
-365 VLIINSDSPNSP
+365 ILIIDTSIENQ

-389 SLSNNHITSIFK
+389 SLSNNHITSVFK
-401 DNQNSLWIGTL
+401 DNQNSIWIGTL
-412 AEGVNKFNPLKNK
+412 AEGINKFNPLKNK
-425 FAHFREEADKPKS
+425 FSHFREEVDKPKS

-443 IASII
+443 ISSIF
-448 KAKNDHLWIGT
+448 KSENNDLWIGT
-459 ASGGIAVLAPE
+459 ASGGLAILTPE
-470 NEEESIFKTY
+470 NEKERNFETY
-480 QHRDKDET
+480 QHREKDET
-488 TIASDKISVVY
+488 TIASDKISVIY
-499 QDKQK
+499 QDKQN
-504 QMWVGTS
+504 QIWVGTS
-511 EGLEIFDDRKQTF
+511 EGLELFNPKREIF

-530 NEKLINPKK
+530 NEKLTNPNKI
-539 LSVKEIYQD
+539 SIKEIYQD
-548 TKDNYW
+548 SKNNYW

-560 GLLKLLPSGETQ
+560 GLLKLLPSGQTQ
-572 LFKNETYNDFSLSN
+572 LFKNETYNEFSLSN
-586 NYVRVIFEDRIG
+586 NYVRVVFEDKIG

-608 NLYDNSP
+608 NLYDNNP
-615 NSEKFVRYMH
+615 KSEKFVRYLH
-625 QIEEPSSISN
+625 QIENSNSISN

-644 DEGNIWIG
+644 DDGNIWIG

-660 DVKKGVFTVFT
+660 DVKKGLFTVFT

-676 PNNVI
+676 PSNTI
-681 HAVVCDLQ
+681 HGVVCDLQ
-689 NRIWVSTSQGVAEL
+689 NRIWVSTSQGIAEI
-703 DPYAK
+703 DPYSK
-708 TIRSYDMSD
+708 TIRAYDVSD

-731 EKIIDEVTGKEK
+731 EKIIDKITGEQK

-759 PDSLSYNTQVP
+759 PDSLKYNTDVP

-784 SPTEKN
+784 SPSNEN
-790 SYLKKTIPYTS
+790 SYLEKTIPYTNQ
-801 EIKLPY
+801 ITLPY
-807 DANVF
+807 NANVF
-812 SIEFSVLDFITPH
+812 SIDFSVLDFIAPH

-840 HSTNRNF
+840 HTTNRNF
-847 VTYTNLASGSYILKV
+847 VTYTNLTSGTYILKV

-877 MNIIVTPPF
+877 MKIIITPPF
-886 WRTWWFITLAVFLSL
+886 WQAWWFITLTIIVFLV
-901 AVTVGGYNIRT
+901 VTVGGYNIRT

-941 SQTKQLESQNSL
+941 NQTKQLENQNSL
-953 LEKQSKEIQVAYD
+953 LAKQSKEIKVAYD

-1009 NEESQRLEFPF
+1009 NKDSQRLEFPF
-1020 FVEADNYFPFHTKS
+1020 FVEGETYFPFHTKS
-1034 LTDKKRLSVLCYEN
+1034 LRDKKRLSVICYES
-1048 QKEIVVQDFEKEN
+1048 QKEISIQDFEKEN
-1061 KNYINEQA
+1061 KNYA
-1069 TDGIEMELGKMPK
+1069 TDGIEMELGKTPN

-1103 FQKDAYSNQHLTI
+1103 FQKNAYSNQDLTI

-1150 ALTIQQAMLPEKE
+1150 ALTIQQAMLPEKD
-1163 LLNSLFDSHFV
+1163 LLNSLFNSHFV

-1183 GDFYWVSKLETEEEG
+1183 GDFYWVSKVETEIDG
-1198 VIKTRIYAAV
+1198 IIQTRTYAAI

-1231 IVQTQQVK
+1231 IVQTQQIK
-1239 EPAQILE
+1239 QPAQILE

-1260 TSNDDGMDVA
+1260 TSNDDGMDIA
-1270 LLCMEKIESV
+1270 LFCMEELEKDTFKI
-1280 EDNYKQKFK
+1280 
-1289 LTFSGAKRPLYFV
+1289 TFSGAKRPLYFV
-1302 KKSDKEPK
+1302 EKSNSVPK
-1310 VKTIKGNRRSIGGRT
+1310 LSIIKGDRRSIGGRT
-1325 RNNPVPFTD
+1325 RKNKVQFTNN
-1334 NELILEKGSIIYLTT
+1334 EIILEKGSLIYLTT

-1362 IGSLHLRKAI
+1362 IGSVQLQKVLEKNALHIITKQKIELLSLLRKH
-1372 EINATKVMVKQRTN
+1372 K
-1386 LLNLLKE
+1386 
-1393 HQQESGQIDDISLI
+1393 QESAQVDDISLI
-1407 GIKV
+1407 GIRI

>member
-1 MSHSFSFLISLLIT
+1 MSHLFYKTIKINLSSFIRVTFFLVLSI
-15 RNLFPLLRIVCFV
+15 
-28 FLFIFQNIILYFF
+28 FLIFQNLV
-41 GNTNKESKNLSL
+41 SL
-53 YAQEVMMDWR
+53 VYAQETVLHWR
-63 FDKLTSQEGL
+63 FDKITSQDGL
-73 SQNTVTCML
+73 SQNTVTCMV

-101 ASSFKTYKVEQ
+101 ASNFKIYKIESQ
-112 QTEQNKNS
+112 KEQNQNS
-120 IPDNYITFLLQTE
+120 IPDNHITFLLQTE

-140 TQNGGLARLNT
+140 TQNGGLSRLNT
-151 STDNFEVFPYELTN
+151 ITEQFEVFSHDAQN

-172 AVTCMLKDSKNRL
+172 AVTSILSDSKKRL

-198 PQTKTFDHYRNDDRN
+198 PQTKTFDHYRNDERN
-213 QNSLADNQITDILED
+213 QNSLANNHITDIIED

-248 ENKFVHFRPSI
+248 ENKFVHFRPNI

-278 KKQDSKNNQ
+278 NQKNSKNNQ
-287 LSTKL
+287 LSNKL
-292 WIATRDGGINILDLD
+292 WIATRDGGINSLDLD

-315 ANEYHVEENK
+315 AQEQNLE
-325 NYKRGDKT
+325 DKI
-333 TRQTTKS
+333 QKQITKS
-340 IFAGKIVTTFESFEN
+340 IFAGKIITTFESFGN
-355 EIFVGTQENG
+355 ELFVGTQENG
-365 VLIINSDSPNSP
+365 FLIINTSTNQ
-377 IKRLE
+377 IKKLE
-382 SNPSLRY
+382 SNPALRY

-401 DNQNSLWIGTL
+401 DNQNSIWIGTL
-412 AEGVNKFNPLKNK
+412 AEGINKFNPLKNK

-443 IASII
+443 ITSIF
-448 KAKNDHLWIGT
+448 KSTTNNLWIGT
-459 ASGGIAVLAPE
+459 ASGGIAILTPE
-470 NEEESIFKTY
+470 NEKDRVFKIFQSRSK
-480 QHRDKDET
+480 DKT
-488 TIASDKISVVY
+488 TIISDKISVIFEDN
-499 QDKQK
+499 QNQI
-504 QMWVGTS
+504 WVGTA
-511 EGLEIFDDRKQTF
+511 EGLELFSDTKQNF
-524 EQILIY
+524 ETIPLY
-530 NEKLINPKK
+530 NEKLIITKQ
-539 LSVKEIYQD
+539 LSIKEIYQD
-548 TKDNYW
+548 SKNNYW

-560 GLLKLLPSGETQ
+560 GLLKLLPSGQTQ
-572 LFKNETYNDFSLSN
+572 LFQSEIYNDFSLSN

-615 NSEKFVRYMH
+615 NSEKFVRYLH
-625 QIEEPSSISN
+625 QIENPNSISN
-635 DEILSITED
+635 DEILCITED
-644 DEGNIWIG
+644 DNGNIWIG

-660 DVKKGVFTVFT
+660 DVKKGIFTIFT

-681 HAVVCDLQ
+681 HGVVCDLQ
-689 NRIWVSTSQGVAEL
+689 NRIWVSTSQGIAEL

-731 EKIIDEVTGKEK
+731 EKIIDKVTGETQ

-759 PDSLSYNTQVP
+759 PDSLSYNTDVP

-784 SPTEKN
+784 SPSDKD
-790 SYLKKTIPYTS
+790 SYLEKTIPYTN
-801 EIKLPY
+801 EITLPY

-812 SIEFSVLDFITPH
+812 SIEFSVLDFIAPH

-847 VTYTNLASGSYILKV
+847 VTYTNLTSGSYILKV

-877 MNIIVTPPF
+877 MKINITAPF
-886 WRTWWFITLAVFLSL
+886 WQTWWFITLSVFLFL
-901 AVTVGGYNIRT
+901 AVTIGGYNMRT
-912 YQIQEQKRRLEYQV
+912 YRIEEQKRRLEYQV

-941 SQTKQLESQNSL
+941 SQTKQLESQNAL
-953 LEKQSKEIQVAYD
+953 LAKQSKEIQVAYD

-1009 NEESQRLEFPF
+1009 NDESQRLEFPF
-1020 FVEADNYFPFHTKS
+1020 FVEGDTYFPFHTKS
-1034 LTDKKRLSVLCYEN
+1034 LRDKKRLSVICYEG
-1048 QKEIVVQDFEKEN
+1048 QKEIVIQDFEKEN
-1061 KNYINEQA
+1061 KQYA
-1069 TDGIEMELGKMPK
+1069 TDGIEMELGKTPN

-1103 FQKDAYSNQHLTI
+1103 FQKNAYSTQHLTI

-1163 LLNSLFDSHFV
+1163 LMNSLFDSHFV
-1174 IFKPLSIVS
+1174 IFKPLSMVS
-1183 GDFYWVSKLETEEEG
+1183 GDFYWVTKIETEIEG
-1198 VIKTRIYAAV
+1198 IIKTRIYAAI

-1239 EPAQILE
+1239 QPSKILE

-1270 LLCMEKIESV
+1270 LFCMEEEEENKCKI
-1280 EDNYKQKFK
+1280 
-1289 LTFSGAKRPLYFV
+1289 TFSGAKRPLHFV
-1302 KKSDKEPK
+1302 ERTDKTPK
-1310 VKTIKGNRRSIGGRT
+1310 IKTIKGNRRSIGGRT
-1325 RNNPVPFTD
+1325 RNNPIPFTD
-1334 NELILEKGSIIYLTT
+1334 SELILEKGSLIYLTT

-1362 IGSLHLRKAI
+1362 IGSLELTKFL
-1372 EINATKVMVKQRTN
+1372 ENNALKVMSKQKTE
-1386 LLNLLKE
+1386 LLILLKE
-1393 HQQESGQIDDISLI
+1393 HQQESIQVDDISLI

>member
-1 MSHSFSFLISLLIT
+1 MSHSFHRNIKIRLSPFLRVISFL
-15 RNLFPLLRIVCFV
+15 
-28 FLFIFQNIILYFF
+28 FLFIFQNMIVFVLEI
-41 GNTNKESKNLSL
+41 GKNKSLGL
-53 YAQEVMMDWR
+53 YAQEPTLDWR
-63 FDKLTSQEGL
+63 FDKLTSQDGL

-101 ASSFKTYKVEQ
+101 ASNFKTYKSDKNQ
-112 QTEQNKNS
+112 NS
-120 IPDNYITFLLQTE
+120 IPDNHITFLLQTE

-140 TQNGGLARLNT
+140 TQNGGLSRLNT
-151 STDNFEVFPYELTN
+151 ITENFEIFSHESQN

-172 AVTCMLKDSKNRL
+172 AVTSILEDSKNRL
-185 WVGTSIGGLNLFN
+185 WIGTSVGGLNLFN
-198 PQTKTFDHYRNDDRN
+198 PQTKTFDHYRNDERN
-213 QNSLADNQITDILED
+213 QNSLANNHITDLIED
-228 NQKRL
+228 SQKRL

-248 ENKFVHFRPSI
+248 ENKFIHFRPSI

-267 SSEQIVGLEIL
+267 SSEQIIGLEIL
-278 KKQDSKNNQ
+278 KKENSTKNE
-287 LSTKL
+287 LSNKL

-315 ANEYHVEENK
+315 TKEQK
-325 NYKRGDKT
+325 TIDKT
-333 TRQTTKS
+333 GKPTTKN
-340 IFAGKIVTTFESFEN
+340 IFSRKIITTFESFGN
-355 EIFVGTQENG
+355 DIFIGTQEDG
-365 VLIINSDSPNSP
+365 ILIVNSSTNQ

-401 DNQNSLWIGTL
+401 DDQNSIWIGTL
-412 AEGVNKFNPLKNK
+412 AEGINKFNPIKNK

-443 IASII
+443 ITSIC
-448 KAKNDHLWIGT
+448 KTKNNNLWIGT
-459 ASGGIAVLAPE
+459 ASGGIAVLTPE
-470 NEEESIFKTY
+470 NEKERIFKTY
-480 QHRDKDET
+480 QHREKDET
-488 TIASDKISVVY
+488 TIASDKVAVVY
-499 QDKQK
+499 EDRQNQI
-504 QMWVGTS
+504 WVGTS
-511 EGLEIFDDRKQTF
+511 EGLELFNDKKQTF
-524 EQILIY
+524 DKVIIQ
-530 NEKLINPKK
+530 NEKLTDSKK
-539 LSVKEIYQD
+539 ISVKDIYQD
-548 TKDNYW
+548 SKNNYW

-560 GLLKLLPSGETQ
+560 GLLKFSSSGETQ
-572 LFKNETYNDFSLSN
+572 LFKNEIYNDFSLSN

-625 QIEEPSSISN
+625 QIEDPNSISN
-635 DEILSITED
+635 DEVLSIAED
-644 DEGNIWIG
+644 DDGNIWIG

-676 PNNVI
+676 PNNII
-681 HAVVCDLQ
+681 HAIVCDLQ
-689 NRIWVSTSQGVAEL
+689 NRIWVSTSQGIAEI

-731 EKIIDEVTGKEK
+731 EKIIDTTTGEQK

-759 PDSLSYNTQVP
+759 PDSLSYNTDVP
-770 KLVFTQFSL
+770 KLIFTQFSL
-779 FNKVV
+779 FNKVI
-784 SPTEKN
+784 SPSDKD
-790 SYLKKTIPYTS
+790 SYLEKTIPYTE

-812 SIEFSVLDFITPH
+812 SIEFSVLDFIAPH

-840 HSTNRNF
+840 HSTDRNF
-847 VTYTNLASGSYILKV
+847 VTYTNLASGSYTLKV

-872 DAGIE
+872 DTGIE
-877 MNIIVTPPF
+877 IKIIVTPPF
-886 WRTWWFITLAVFLSL
+886 WRTWWFITGSVFLFL
-901 AVTVGGYNIRT
+901 TVTIGGYKIRT

-1020 FVEADNYFPFHTKS
+1020 FVEGETYFPFHTKS
-1034 LTDKKRLSVLCYEN
+1034 LQDKKRLSVLCYEN
-1048 QKEIVVQDFEKEN
+1048 QKEIIIQDFENEN
-1061 KNYINEQA
+1061 KHYVNESA
-1069 TDGIEMELGKMPK
+1069 SKGIEMELGKTPHA
-1082 SAAYFPL
+1082 AAYFPL

-1103 FQKDAYSNQHLTI
+1103 FQKNAYSTQHITI

-1163 LLNSLFDSHFV
+1163 FLDSLFDSHFV
-1174 IFKPLSIVS
+1174 IFKPLSMVS
-1183 GDFYWVSKLETEEEG
+1183 GDFYWVTKIETEVEG
-1198 VIKTRIYAAV
+1198 IIKTRIYAAI

-1231 IVQTQQVK
+1231 IVQTHQVK
-1239 EPAQILE
+1239 EPAKVLE

-1270 LLCMEKIESV
+1270 LLCIE
-1280 EDNYKQKFK
+1280 EIENEEEKQKFK
-1289 LTFSGAKRPLYFV
+1289 VTFAGAKRPLYFID
-1302 KKSDKEPK
+1302 KSDDTPK
-1310 VKTIKGNRRSIGGRT
+1310 LKTIKGDRRSIGGRT
-1325 RNNPVPFTD
+1325 RNNPIPFVD
-1334 NELILEKGSIIYLTT
+1334 NEIILEKGALIYLTT

-1355 PNPERKK
+1355 PNPDRKK
-1362 IGSLHLRKAI
+1362 IGSLELCNFI
-1372 EINATKVMVKQRTN
+1372 ENNASNLMDKQRTE
-1386 LLNLLKE
+1386 LLHLLTE
-1393 HQQESGQIDDISLI
+1393 HQQESAQVDDISLI
-1407 GIKV
+1407 GIKI

>member
-1 MSHSFSFLISLLIT
+1 MSHSFSLSIKNSLLS
-15 RNLFPLLRIVCFV
+15 FLRVTFFLC
-28 FLFIFQNIILYFF
+28 LFIFQNTIVFVL
-41 GNTNKESKNLSL
+41 GNENEKNKALGL
-53 YAQEVMMDWR
+53 YAQELVLDWR
-63 FDKLTSQEGL
+63 FDKLTSQDGL

-82 QDNLGFIWIGT
+82 QDNLGFVWIGT

-101 ASSFKTYKVEQ
+101 ASNFKTYKVEQ
-112 QTEQNKNS
+112 GKNS
-120 IPDNYITFLLQTE
+120 IPDNHITFLLQTE

-140 TQNGGLARLNT
+140 TQSGGLSRLNT
-151 STDNFEVFPYELTN
+151 ITDKFETFQHDPQN
-165 PLSLSAG
+165 PLSLSTG
-172 AVTCMLKDSKNRL
+172 SVTCILNDSKNRL
-185 WVGTSIGGLNLFN
+185 WVGTSVGGLNLFN
-198 PQTKTFDHYRNDDRN
+198 PQTKTFDHYRNDEQN
-213 QNSLADNQITDILED
+213 QNSLADNHITDIEED
-228 NQKRL
+228 YQNRL
-233 WIATAEGGLDRFEEN
+233 WIATSEGGLDRFEEN
-248 ENKFVHFRPSI
+248 ENKFIHFRPSI

-267 SSEQIVGLEIL
+267 SSEQIIGLEIQ
-278 KKQDSKNNQ
+278 KKQDSRNNQ
-287 LSTKL
+287 LSNKL

-307 TEIFTVLE
+307 TEIFTILE
-315 ANEYHVEENK
+315 TELQ
-325 NYKRGDKT
+325 RTIDKT
-333 TRQTTKS
+333 GKPTTRNLFS
-340 IFAGKIVTTFESFEN
+340 GKIVTTFESFEN
-355 EIFVGTQENG
+355 DIFVGTQENG
-365 VLIINSDSPNSP
+365 VLIINSLTNK

-389 SLSNNHITSIFK
+389 SLSNNYITSIFK

-412 AEGVNKFNPLKNK
+412 AEGINKFNPIKNK
-425 FAHFREEADKPKS
+425 FAYFREEADKPKS

-443 IASII
+443 ITSIF
-448 KAKNDHLWIGT
+448 KAKNDNLWIGT
-459 ASGGIAVLAPE
+459 ASGGIAILTPE
-470 NEEESIFKTY
+470 NVKERIFKTY
-480 QHRDKDET
+480 QHREKDES
-488 TIASDKISVVY
+488 TIASNKVSVVFEDR
-499 QDKQK
+499 QNQI
-504 QMWVGTS
+504 WVGTS
-511 EGLEIFDDRKQTF
+511 ERLELFNERKQTF
-524 EQILIY
+524 EQVLIY
-530 NEKLINPKK
+530 NEKLSNPKK
-539 LSVKEIYQD
+539 LSIKEIYQD
-548 TKDNYW
+548 TKNNYW

-572 LFKNETYNDFSLSN
+572 LFKNETSNDFSLSN

-625 QIEEPSSISN
+625 QIENPNSISN

-644 DEGNIWIG
+644 DDGNIWIG

-660 DVKKGVFTVFT
+660 DVKKGFFTVFT
-671 EKDGL
+671 EEDGL

-681 HAVVCDLQ
+681 HAVVCDVQ

-708 TIRSYDMSD
+708 TIRSYDVSD
-717 GLQSNEFISGSVFQ
+717 GLQNNEFISGSAFQ
-731 EKIIDEVTGKEK
+731 EKNIDTVTGEEK

-759 PDSLSYNTQVP
+759 PDSLSYNTNVP
-770 KLVFTQFSL
+770 TLVFTQFSL
-779 FNKVV
+779 FNKVI
-784 SPTEKN
+784 SPSDKD
-790 SYLKKTIPYTS
+790 SYLEKTTPYTK
-801 EIKLPY
+801 EIRLPY

-812 SIEFSVLDFITPH
+812 SIEFSVLDFIAPH
-825 KTKYSYYL
+825 KTKYAYYL

-840 HSTNRNF
+840 HATDRNF
-847 VTYTNLASGSYILKV
+847 VTYTNLTSGSYTLKV

-877 MNIIVTPPF
+877 MKIIVTPPF
-886 WRTWWFITLAVFLSL
+886 WRTWWFITLSIFLFL
-901 AVTVGGYNIRT
+901 VITIGGYKVRT
-912 YQIQEQKRRLEYQV
+912 YQIQEQKHRLEHQV

-953 LEKQSKEIQVAYD
+953 LETQAKEIQVAYD

-989 TVYQNVS
+989 TVYQNIS
-996 ALMPVDRFGIGVF
+996 DLMPVDRFGIGVF

-1020 FVEADNYFPFHTKS
+1020 FVEGETYFPFHTKS
-1034 LTDKKRLSVLCYEN
+1034 LRDKKRLSVLCYEG
-1048 QKEIVVQDFEKEN
+1048 QKEIIIQDFEKEN
-1061 KNYINEQA
+1061 KQYVNESA
-1069 TDGIEMELGKMPK
+1069 SKGIEMELGKTPHA
-1082 SAAYFPL
+1082 AAYFPL

-1103 FQKDAYSNQHLTI
+1103 FQKNAYSNQHITI

-1150 ALTIQQAMLPEKE
+1150 ALTIQQAMLPEKKF
-1163 LLNSLFDSHFV
+1163 LDSLFNSHFV
-1174 IFKPLSIVS
+1174 IFKPLSMVS
-1183 GDFYWVSKLETEEEG
+1183 GDFYWVTKIETEVEG
-1198 VIKTRIYAAV
+1198 IIKTRVYAAI

-1231 IVQTQQVK
+1231 IVQTHQVR
-1239 EPAQILE
+1239 EPAKILE

-1270 LLCMEKIESV
+1270 LFCMEEIENEEKNQQQQFKI
-1280 EDNYKQKFK
+1280 
-1289 LTFSGAKRPLYFV
+1289 TFSGAKRPLYV
-1302 KKSDKEPK
+1302 IEKSDKTPK
-1310 VKTIKGNRRSIGGRT
+1310 LKTIKGDRRSIGGRT
-1325 RNNPVPFTD
+1325 RNNPIPFTD
-1334 NELILEKGSIIYLTT
+1334 NEIILVKGSLIYLTT

-1362 IGSLHLRKAI
+1362 IGSLALHNFI
-1372 EINATKVMVKQRTN
+1372 ETNAPKLMTKQKTE
-1386 LLNLLKE
+1386 LLNLLRE
-1393 HQQESGQIDDISLI
+1393 HQQESAQVDDISLI
-1407 GIKV
+1407 GIKL

>member
-1 MSHSFSFLISLLIT
+1 MSHLPQFSIKNNLSFLFRVVCFFSFLI
-15 RNLFPLLRIVCFV
+15 
-28 FLFIFQNIILYFF
+28 FQNTVSI
-41 GNTNKESKNLSL
+41 
-53 YAQEVMMDWR
+53 YAQEAVLDWR
-63 FDKLTSQEGL
+63 FDKITSQEGL

-93 QNGLNRYD
+93 QNGLNQYD
-101 ASSFKTYKVEQ
+101 ASHFKTYKNEK
-112 QTEQNKNS
+112 NKNS
-120 IPDNYITFLLQTE
+120 IPDNHITFLLQTE

-140 TQNGGLARLNT
+140 TQDGGLAKLNT
-151 STDNFEVFPYELTN
+151 ISEQFEVFTHNPQN

-172 AVTCMLKDSKNRL
+172 IVTSILKDSKNRL

-198 PQTKTFDHYRNDDRN
+198 PTAKTFDHYRNDERN
-213 QNSLADNQITDILED
+213 QNSLAQNHITDIIED
-228 NQKRL
+228 NQQRL

-267 SSEQIVGLEIL
+267 SSEQIIGLEIL
-278 KKQDSKNNQ
+278 KKQNSKNSN
-287 LSTKL
+287 LSNKL

-315 ANEYHVEENK
+315 ANEQRTIDRTGK
-325 NYKRGDKT
+325 P
-333 TRQTTKS
+333 TTKNLFS
-340 IFAGKIVTTFESFEN
+340 SKIVTTFQSFED
-355 EIFVGTQENG
+355 EIFVGTQEDG
-365 VLIINSDSPNSP
+365 VLIINTSTNQ
-377 IKRLE
+377 IKALV

-401 DNQNSLWIGTL
+401 DNQNSIWIGTL
-412 AEGVNKFNPLKNK
+412 AEGVNKFNAIKNK
-425 FAHFREEADKPKS
+425 FAHFREETDKPKS

-443 IASII
+443 ITSIF
-448 KAKNDHLWIGT
+448 KTQNDNLWIGT
-459 ASGGIAVLAPE
+459 ASAGVAILTPE
-470 NEEESIFKTY
+470 NKKERIFKTY
-480 QHRDKDET
+480 QHREKDET
-488 TIASDKISVVY
+488 TIASDKVSVVY
-499 QDKQK
+499 QDRQN
-504 QMWVGTS
+504 QIWVGTS
-511 EGLEIFDDRKQTF
+511 EGLELFDDKTQTF
-524 EQILIY
+524 KKVEVY
-530 NEKLINPKK
+530 NEELINPKK
-539 LSVKEIYQD
+539 ISIKAIYQD
-548 TKDNYW
+548 TKNNYW

-560 GLLKLLPSGETQ
+560 GLLKILPSGETE
-572 LFKNETYNDFSLSN
+572 LFKTETYDDFSLSN
-586 NYVRVIFEDRIG
+586 DYVRVIFEDRIG

-608 NLYDNSP
+608 NLYDNMP
-615 NSEKFVRYMH
+615 KSEKFVRYMH
-625 QIEEPSSISN
+625 QIENPNSISN

-644 DEGNIWIG
+644 DDGNIWIG

-660 DVKKGVFTVFT
+660 DVKKGDFTAFT

-676 PNNVI
+676 PNNIV

-689 NRIWVSTSQGVAEL
+689 NRIWVSTSQGVAEF

-708 TIRSYDMSD
+708 TIRSYDISD
-717 GLQSNEFISGSVFQ
+717 GLQSNEFISGSAFQ
-731 EKIIDEVTGKEK
+731 ERIIDKVTGEER

-759 PDSLSYNTQVP
+759 PDSLSYNVDVP

-779 FNKVV
+779 FNKAI
-784 SPTEKN
+784 SPSDKD
-790 SYLKKTIPYTS
+790 SYLEKAIPYTN
-801 EIKLPY
+801 EIELPY

-812 SIEFSVLDFITPH
+812 SIEFSVLDFIAPQ

-840 HSTNRNF
+840 HSTSRNF
-847 VTYTNLASGSYILKV
+847 VTYTNLASGNYTLKV

-872 DAGIE
+872 DTGIE

-886 WRTWWFITLAVFLSL
+886 WRTWWFITLSIFLFL
-901 AVTVGGYNIRT
+901 AVTIGGYNVRT

-941 SQTKQLESQNSL
+941 SQTKQLANQNSL
-953 LEKQSKEIQVAYD
+953 LEKQSEELKVAYD

-996 ALMPVDRFGIGVF
+996 GLMPVDRFGIGVF

-1020 FVEADNYFPFHTKS
+1020 FVEGETYFPFHTKS
-1034 LTDKKRLSVLCYEN
+1034 LRDKKRLSVLCYEG
-1048 QKEIVVQDFEKEN
+1048 QKEIIIQDFEKEN
-1061 KNYINEQA
+1061 KNYTNEQA
-1069 TDGIEMELGKMPK
+1069 SKGIEMELGKMPE

-1103 FQKDAYSNQHLTI
+1103 FQKDAYSNQHITI

-1150 ALTIQQAMLPEKE
+1150 ALTIQQAMLPERDFM
-1163 LLNSLFDSHFV
+1163 NSLFSSHFV
-1174 IFKPLSIVS
+1174 IFKPLSMVS
-1183 GDFYWVSKLETEEEG
+1183 GDFYWVTKIDTEVDG
-1198 VIKTRIYAAV
+1198 IIQTRTYAAI

-1231 IVQTQQVK
+1231 IVQTQQVR
-1239 EPAQILE
+1239 EPAKILE

-1260 TSNDDGMDVA
+1260 TSNDDGMDIA
-1270 LLCMEKIESV
+1270 LFCLEEEADENTFKI
-1280 EDNYKQKFK
+1280 
-1289 LTFSGAKRPLYFV
+1289 TFSGAKRPLYFIE
-1302 KKSDKEPK
+1302 KIESTPK
-1310 VKTIKGNRRSIGGRT
+1310 LKTIKGDRRSIGGRM
-1325 RNNPVPFTD
+1325 RNNPVPFTN
-1334 NELILEKGSIIYLTT
+1334 NEVILKKGSLIYLTT

-1362 IGSLHLRKAI
+1362 IGSLNLRKII
-1372 EINATKVMVKQRTN
+1372 ENNATKLMEKQRTD
-1386 LLNLLKE
+1386 LLMSLRE
-1393 HQQESGQIDDISLI
+1393 HQQESAQVDDISLI